1 MPYFLFDDLL
11 FTVYLIIWVF
21 YYFLSSKSFVK
32 SINYQINRK
41 EQNRKHNVSEGHFCQ

>member
-11 FTVYLIIWVF
+11 FTVYLIILL
-21 YYFLSSKSFVK
+21 FLVLEELIVK